1 MCTTPS
7 LITASH
13 LLVRSV
19 GWLAFCQRVDSETL
33 WRTEA
38 SPACGS
44 GRCWQ
49 APSSILSLQRR
60 GQCTQCHGSQT
71 FPFTLPKNKLPNS
84 SISLSVKQLWLALF
98 LTGML
103 GRLKETVLK
112 KHLAEFLVGVSRQST
127 LAMSLIH

>member
-1 MCTTPS
+1 MRHYGERRPPQHVGVGDAGRHLQASFPCSAEGNAPSAMGLKPS
-7 LITASH
+7 L
-13 LLVRSV
+13 LLY
-19 GWLAFCQRVDSETL
+19 QRTSY
-33 WRTEA
+33 
-38 SPACGS
+38 
-44 GRCWQ
+44 
-49 APSSILSLQRR
+49 
-60 GQCTQCHGSQT
+60 
-71 FPFTLPKNKLPNS
+71 S